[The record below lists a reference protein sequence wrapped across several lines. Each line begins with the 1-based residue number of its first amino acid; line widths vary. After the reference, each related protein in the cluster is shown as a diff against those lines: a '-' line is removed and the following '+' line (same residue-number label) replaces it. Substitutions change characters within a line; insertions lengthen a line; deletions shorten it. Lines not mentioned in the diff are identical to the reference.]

1 MEKHPHKTICSDCKG
16 NGFIYINVPSY
27 VKLDSVAH
35 AFPGRNRSQEP
46 SIEEMNSILKPS

>member
-27 VKLDSVAH
+27 DEVKQCKTC
-35 AFPGRNRSQEP
+35 NSQGEFL
-46 SIEEMNSILKPS
+46 EDKNWDCTLK